1 MNLIKRTF
9 SVKKMIVLLAAL
21 LLVMALAA
29 CGTKK
34 NNDTKPANEVT
45 PTGTD
50 AKPETPA
57 ATATETP
64 APTATDTPAPTATE
78 TPTPAP
84 TATEVPEPTPTPAE
98 PGTPEYY
105 LQAYAAEHASEIAA
119 HKDQYLAELRAKF
132 AGVPNEKFA
141 LLATCP
147 VDEHKTVELYE
158 FAVFGYASTWKGEES
173 NPEYAGIDKTKELYD
188 YRIIARL
195 LEDGKY
201 VSDTGAKYAGD
212 FGYGSTQIYG
222 IATWSSES
230 ELFREAVCKM
240 VGLSSEKSEVAVRN
254 VTSETRVN
262 FSLTLQHD
270 ATYIGESTVPVIT
283 TRQFVIM
290 GNDGGHFGEEYFL
303 GDGTEFSID
312 SLKKLKEGSGFLSE
326 EVAGWPFGGKKVTW
340 TLSEI
345 NSDAKVITLHTEDF
359 GETKA
364 AEEDYYLYVNGYL
377 VYIGGSFDWL

>member
-1 MNLIKRTF
+1 MNLIKQTF

-158 FAVFGYASTWKGEES
+158 FAVFGYASACTQSETDPKYE
-173 NPEYAGIDKTKELYD
+173 GIDKTKELYD

-222 IATWSSES
+222 IASWNGEG

-240 VGLSSEKSEVAVRN
+240 VGLPFKKTDAAARS
-254 VTSETRVN
+254 VTSETWVHN
-262 FSLTLQHD
+262 SLAFQYSAIYFGD
-270 ATYIGESTVPVIT
+270 SAVPVIS

-290 GNDGGHFGEEYFL
+290 GNDGGTFDDEFFL
-303 GDGTEFSID
+303 GDGTEIKFD
-312 SLKKLKEGSGFLSE
+312 SLKKVKEGTGFLSE
-326 EVAGWPFGGKKVTW
+326 EVAEWPLNGRKVTW
-340 TLSEI
+340 TLLEV
-345 NSDAKVITLHTEDF
+345 NSDVKVIKIYTDDF
-359 GETKA
+359 EGPSVSTS
-364 AEEDYYLYVNGYL
+364 YYLCVGDCL
-377 VYIGGSFDWL
+377 VCIYSDFVL

>member
-1 MNLIKRTF
+1 MRIPDTANNRGGNFMNLIKQTF

-64 APTATDTPAPTATE
+64 APTATDTPT
-78 TPTPAP
+78 
-84 TATEVPEPTPTPAE
+84 PEPTPTEEPDPTPEPAE
-98 PGTPEYY
+98 PGTPKYY
-105 LQAYAAEHASEIAA
+105 LQAYEAEHASEIKA
-119 HKDQYLAELRAKF
+119 HKEQYLEELRAKF

-141 LLATCP
+141 LLATYP

-158 FAVFGYASTWKGEES
+158 FAVFGYASAWTQNETDPK
-173 NPEYAGIDKTKELYD
+173 YAGIDKTTELYD

-212 FGYGSTQIYG
+212 FDYGSTQIYG
-222 IATWSSES
+222 IASWTGEG

-240 VGLSSEKSEVAVRN
+240 VGLPFKKTDAAVRS
-254 VTSETRVN
+254 VTSETWVHN
-262 FSLTLQHD
+262 SLTFHYSAIYFGD
-270 ATYIGESTVPVIT
+270 SAVPVVS
-283 TRQFVIM
+283 TRNFVVM
-290 GNDGGHFGEEYFL
+290 GNDGGTFGDEFFL
-303 GDGTEFSID
+303 GHIHRHVQPWACNGP
-312 SLKKLKEGSGFLSE
+312 GHR
-326 EVAGWPFGGKKVTW
+326 PGGCGR
-340 TLSEI
+340 L
-345 NSDAKVITLHTEDF
+345 
-359 GETKA
+359 
-364 AEEDYYLYVNGYL
+364 
-377 VYIGGSFDWL
+377 

>member
-1 MNLIKRTF
+1 MNHSKLAF
-9 SVKKMIVLLAAL
+9 SAKKLIVLLAAL
-21 LLVMALAA
+21 ALMTALAA
-29 CGTKK
+29 CGPKR
-34 NNDTKPANEVT
+34 NNDSKPADVT

-50 AKPETPA
+50 AKPSEATPTDADAKTLTPTAA

-64 APTATDTPAPTATE
+64 T
-78 TPTPAP
+78 
-84 TATEVPEPTPTPAE
+84 PEPTPTEEPNPTPE

-119 HKDQYLAELRAKF
+119 HKDQYLSELRAKF

-141 LLATCP
+141 LLATYP

-158 FAVFGYASTWKGEES
+158 FAVFGYASACTQSETDPKYE
-173 NPEYAGIDKTKELYD
+173 GIDKTKELYD

-222 IATWSSES
+222 IASWTGEG

-240 VGLSSEKSEVAVRN
+240 VGLPFKKTDAAVRS
-254 VTSETRVN
+254 VTSETWVHN
-262 FSLTLQHD
+262 SLAFQYSAIYFSD
-270 ATYIGESTVPVIT
+270 SAVPVIT

-290 GNDGGHFGEEYFL
+290 GNDGGTFDDEFFL
-303 GDGTEFSID
+303 GDGTEIKFD
-312 SLKKLKEGSGFLSE
+312 SLKKVKDGTGFLSE
-326 EVAGWPFGGKKVTW
+326 EVAEWPLNGRKVTW
-340 TLSEI
+340 TLLEV
-345 NSDAKVITLHTEDF
+345 NSDVKVIKIYTDDF
-359 GETKA
+359 EGPSVSTS
-364 AEEDYYLYVNGYL
+364 YYLCVGDCL
-377 VYIGGSFDWL
+377 VCISSDFVL

>member
-1 MNLIKRTF
+1 MNHSKLAF
-9 SVKKMIVLLAAL
+9 SAKKLIVLIAAL
-21 LLVMALAA
+21 ALMTALAA

-64 APTATDTPAPTATE
+64 APTATDTPT
-78 TPTPAP
+78 
-84 TATEVPEPTPTPAE
+84 PEPTPTEEPNPTPE

-222 IATWSSES
+222 IASWTGEG
-230 ELFREAVCKM
+230 ELFREVVCKM
-240 VGLSSEKSEVAVRN
+240 VGLPFKKTDAAVRS
-254 VTSETRVN
+254 VTSETWVHN
-262 FSLTLQHD
+262 SLAFQYSAIYFGD
-270 ATYIGESTVPVIT
+270 SAVPVVS
-283 TRQFVIM
+283 TRNFAVM
-290 GNDGGHFGEEYFL
+290 GNDGGTFGDEFFL
-303 GDGTEFSID
+303 GDGTEIKFD
-312 SLKKLKEGSGFLSE
+312 SLKKVKEGTGFLSE
-326 EVAGWPFGGKKVTW
+326 EVAEWPLNGRKVTW
-340 TLSEI
+340 TLLEV
-345 NSDAKVITLHTEDF
+345 NSDVKVIKIYTDDF
-359 GETKA
+359 EGPSESTS
-364 AEEDYYLYVNGYL
+364 YYLCVGDCL
-377 VYIGGSFDWL
+377 VCISSDFVL